1 MAGGASAFIE
11 GIVGSVVPGPGTVV
25 GIVMIE
31 YYNV

>member
-1 MAGGASAFIE
+1 MALEEELG
-11 GIVGSVVPGPGTVV
+11 GIVGSVVPRPGTVE